1 MMEANMISEMTRLS
15 PEEIY
20 SSRNDQFLIM
30 EAEKFFQTGLLLR
43 IDVAVIQED
52 TVIRE

>member
-1 MMEANMISEMTRLS
+1 
-15 PEEIY
+15 
-20 SSRNDQFLIM
+20 M

-52 TVIRE
+52 TVIREWPFKSYMSASSSIRKT